1 VSTAKP
7 STSRPYQIEIP
18 KDLDLDAPRLIELY
32 RYMMLN
38 RRLEE
43 RLDSLYRQNK
53 VVGSFFS
60 SLGQEATSVGTAYAL
75 QDGDFVG
82 PMIRNL
88 GSTLVRGTTAKD
100 WLAHYLARDCSPT
113 RGKCMHFGVLEAGI
127 IACISVLGTQIP
139 VMAGIALAFKQRDQ
153 KNVALVYSGDGGT
166 STTDFHEGLNLA
178 AVQRVPL
185 ILVVEHNHY
194 AYSTPVSAQFPT
206 KDLIDKACEYGMEG
220 EIFDG
225 NNVLA
230 AYDAAKRARSAC
242 LRGEGPVFLESKT
255 FRRKGHAEHDPA
267 DYVPKKLRAEW
278 VAKDPLD
285 AYTRFL
291 IDEGIATET
300 DLEEVDERITREI
313 DESEQE
319 VLESPFPDSRVA
331 DEDVYYS
338 DDGGTR

>member
-1 VSTAKP
+1 MSTVKP
-7 STSRPYQIEIP
+7 STSKTYRIEAP
-18 KDLDLDAPRLIELY
+18 KDLDLDTPRLIELY
-32 RYMMLN
+32 QYMTLN

-43 RLDSLYRQNK
+43 RLDSLYRQNQ

-75 QDGDFVG
+75 EDGDFVG

-88 GSTLVRGTTAKD
+88 GATLVRGVTAKD

-113 RGKCMHFGVLEAGI
+113 QGKCMHLGVMETGI

-139 VMAGIALAFKQRDQ
+139 VMAGIALAFKNRKQ

-166 STTDFHEGLNLA
+166 STSDFHEGMNFA

-185 ILVVEHNHY
+185 ILVAENNQY

-230 AYDAAKRARSAC
+230 AYDAASRARAAC
-242 LRGEGPVFLESKT
+242 MKGKGPVFLESKT

-267 DYVPKKLRAEW
+267 NYVPKKLRAEW
-278 VAKDPLD
+278 EAKDPLD

-291 IDEGIATET
+291 IDEGIVEKT
-300 DLEEVDERITREI
+300 DLEEINDKVAREI
-313 DESEQE
+313 DESAQE
-319 VLESPFPDSRVA
+319 ILDSPFPDKSVA
-331 DEDVYYS
+331 TKDVYYS
-338 DDGGTR
+338 N

>member
-7 STSRPYQIEIP
+7 STSRPYRIEVP
-18 KDLDLDAPRLIELY
+18 KDLDLDTPRLIELY
-32 RYMMLN
+32 RYMTLN

-43 RLDSLYRQNK
+43 RLDSLYRQSK

-75 QDGDFVG
+75 EDGDFVA

-88 GSTLVRGTTAKD
+88 GSTLVRGVTARE
-100 WLAHYLARDCSPT
+100 WLAHYLARECSPT
-113 RGKCMHFGVLEAGI
+113 QGKCMHLGVLDKGV

-139 VMAGIALAFKQRDQ
+139 VMTGIALAFKHRRQ

-166 STTDFHEGLNLA
+166 STTDFHEGMNFA
-178 AVQRVPL
+178 AVQKVPL
-185 ILVVEHNHY
+185 ILVAEHNLY

-206 KDLIDKACEYGMEG
+206 KHLIDKACEYGMEG

-230 AYDAAKRARSAC
+230 AYDAAKRAREAC
-242 LRGEGPVFLESKT
+242 LRGEGPVFLEAKT

-267 DYVPKKLRAEW
+267 NYVPKKIRAEW
-278 VAKDPLD
+278 EAKDPLD

-291 IDEGIATET
+291 IDEGIVGKA
-300 DLEEVDERITREI
+300 DLEEIDGKIAREI
-313 DESEQE
+313 DESTQE
-319 VLESPFPDSRVA
+319 VLDCPFPDKSVA
-331 DEDVYYS
+331 TEDVYHS
-338 DDGGTR
+338 H